1 MFWRAKASDRMRH
14 VYQALCL
21 VLLLVG
27 AQQAAV
33 VHELSHFS
41 ADHGLDLRVD
51 PGGAAHSTCALC
63 PVYAQV
69 ATPAFSYSFHL
80 PLLVRAEAERSPE
93 PRIDAAASAIPR
105 PRSRGPPSL
114 S

>member
-1 MFWRAKASDRMRH
+1 MRQ

-21 VLLLVG
+21 VLLLIG

-33 VHELSHFS
+33 VHELSHFT
-41 ADHGLDLRVD
+41 ADQGLDLRVD
-51 PGGAAHSTCALC
+51 PGSAAHGNCALC
-63 PVYAQV
+63 PAFAQV
-69 ATPAFSYSFHL
+69 ATPAFSHSFHI
-80 PLLVRAEAERSPE
+80 PLLVRAAAERSPE
-93 PRIDAAASAIPR
+93 PPILAAAAAIPK